1 VSQRTVAVIVLALV
15 FGMLA
20 AFAVYQVATRA
31 PAKTAIEEEEVYI
44 AKETMIPGTMVDMAN
59 VTKKKFAKD
68 RLPLNAIKDEKDLKD
83 RMVKSEI
90 LQGEPIN
97 ELRLAKNN
105 ERGLTPMFEPGER
118 AYSCTVVDSA
128 SLGSGFILPQS
139 FVDVLVTLKAGRG
152 NDDPETRDSV
162 TNMLLQRVQVLAI
175 GTIIAPPK
183 DSKID
188 DKGGGKLRTV
198 TLRVKPDQ
206 AALLQHASTMGVL
219 HLILRHPKDELTDMV
234 KPVGDRMVRLPGSE
248 AIAEVGKPEV
258 DPGDSINIE
267 KQLDVKVAAME
278 KSLMKRFEEQFGSGR
293 KSMAGPD
300 GEEIKATPVR
310 VIKGTL
316 TDWIGVSFEKPAPQT
331 PAPPK

>member
-1 VSQRTVAVIVLALV
+1 
-15 FGMLA
+15 
-20 AFAVYQVATRA
+20 
-31 PAKTAIEEEEVYI
+31 
-44 AKETMIPGTMVDMAN
+44 
-59 VTKKKFAKD
+59 
-68 RLPLNAIKDEKDLKD
+68 
-83 RMVKSEI
+83 
-90 LQGEPIN
+90 
-97 ELRLAKNN
+97 
-105 ERGLTPMFEPGER
+105 
-118 AYSCTVVDSA
+118 
-128 SLGSGFILPQS
+128 
-139 FVDVLVTLKAGRG
+139 
-152 NDDPETRDSV
+152 
-162 TNMLLQRVQVLAI
+162 
-175 GTIIAPPK
+175 
-183 DSKID
+183 
-188 DKGGGKLRTV
+188 
-198 TLRVKPDQ
+198 
-206 AALLQHASTMGVL
+206 LLQHASTMGVL